1 MNEKRENI
9 VAEITALKSLLA
21 DSDYQLLK
29 MVENLAGC
37 TSILEILA
45 VFKSFLSDFG
55 DLVNSRKS
63 WREKINLLESELEK
77 LDAESATQNSA
88 E

>member
-1 MNEKRENI
+1 MDEKRERI
-9 VAEITALKSLLA
+9 VAEINALKSLLS

-55 DLVNSRKS
+55 ELVNSRKT
-63 WREKINLLESELEK
+63 WRENINLLEAELEQ
-77 LDAESATQNSA
+77 LGEDATQA
-88 E
+88 DGQ

>member
-1 MNEKRENI
+1 MDEKKERI
-9 VAEITALKSLLA
+9 VAEINALKSLLS

-55 DLVNSRKS
+55 ELVNSRKA
-63 WREKINLLESELEK
+63 WRENINLLEAELEQ
-77 LDAESATQNSA
+77 LDEGATQA
-88 E
+88 DVK

>member
-1 MNEKRENI
+1 MDEKKERI
-9 VAEITALKSLLA
+9 VAEINALKSLLS

-55 DLVNSRKS
+55 ELVNSRKT
-63 WREKINLLESELEK
+63 WRENINLLEAELEK
-77 LDAESATQNSA
+77 LGEEDVAQNNVQ
-88 E
+88 

>member
-1 MNEKRENI
+1 MDEKRERI
-9 VAEITALKSLLA
+9 VAEINALKSLLS

-55 DLVNSRKS
+55 DLVNSRKT
-63 WREKINLLESELEK
+63 WRANINLLEAELEQ
-77 LDAESATQNSA
+77 LGEDATQA
-88 E
+88 DGQ

>member
-1 MNEKRENI
+1 MDEKRERI
-9 VAEITALKSLLA
+9 VAEINALKSLLS

-55 DLVNSRKS
+55 ELVNSRKA
-63 WREKINLLESELEK
+63 WRENINLLEAELEQ
-77 LDAESATQNSA
+77 LDEGATQA
-88 E
+88 DGQ

>member
-1 MNEKRENI
+1 MDEKRERI
-9 VAEITALKSLLA
+9 VAEINALKSLLS

-55 DLVNSRKS
+55 DLVNSRKA
-63 WREKINLLESELEK
+63 WRENINLLEAELEQ
-77 LDAESATQNSA
+77 LGEDATQA
-88 E
+88 DGQ

>member
-1 MNEKRENI
+1 MDEKRERI
-9 VAEITALKSLLA
+9 VAEINALKSLLS

-55 DLVNSRKS
+55 DLVNSRKT
-63 WREKINLLESELEK
+63 WRENINLLEAELEQ
-77 LDAESATQNSA
+77 LDEGATQA
-88 E
+88 DVK

>member
-1 MNEKRENI
+1 MDEKRERI
-9 VAEITALKSLLA
+9 VAEITALKSLLT

-55 DLVNSRKS
+55 DLVNDRKF
-63 WREKINLLESELEK
+63 WRENINLLEAELEK
-77 LDAESATQNSA
+77 LDEENATQDKTQ
-88 E
+88 

>member
-1 MNEKRENI
+1 MDEKRERI
-9 VAEITALKSLLA
+9 VAEINALKSLLS

-55 DLVNSRKS
+55 ELVNSRKT
-63 WREKINLLESELEK
+63 WRENINLLEAELEQ
-77 LDAESATQNSA
+77 LDEGATQA
-88 E
+88 DVK

>member
-1 MNEKRENI
+1 MDEKRERI
-9 VAEITALKSLLA
+9 VAEINALKSLLS

-55 DLVNSRKS
+55 ELVNSRKT
-63 WREKINLLESELEK
+63 WRENINLLEAELEQM
-77 LDAESATQNSA
+77 DEGATQA
-88 E
+88 DVK

>member
-1 MNEKRENI
+1 MDEKRERI
-9 VAEITALKSLLA
+9 VAEINALKSLLS

-37 TSILEILA
+37 TSIIEILA

-55 DLVNSRKS
+55 DLVNSRKT
-63 WREKINLLESELEK
+63 WRENINLLEAELEQ
-77 LDAESATQNSA
+77 LGEDATQA
-88 E
+88 DVQ

>member
-1 MNEKRENI
+1 MDEKRERI
-9 VAEITALKSLLA
+9 VAEINALKSLLS

-55 DLVNSRKS
+55 DLVNSRKT
-63 WREKINLLESELEK
+63 WRENINLLEAELEQ
-77 LDAESATQNSA
+77 LGEDATQA
-88 E
+88 DGQ

>member
-1 MNEKRENI
+1 MDEKRERI
-9 VAEITALKSLLA
+9 VAEINALKSLLS

-55 DLVNSRKS
+55 ELVNSRKT
-63 WREKINLLESELEK
+63 WRENINLLEAELEQ
-77 LDAESATQNSA
+77 LSEDATQA
-88 E
+88 DGQ

>member
-1 MNEKRENI
+1 MDEKRERI
-9 VAEITALKSLLA
+9 VAEINALKSLLS

-55 DLVNSRKS
+55 DLVNSRKT
-63 WREKINLLESELEK
+63 WRENINLLEEELEQ
-77 LDAESATQNSA
+77 LGEDATQA
-88 E
+88 DGQ

>member
-1 MNEKRENI
+1 MDEKRERI
-9 VAEITALKSLLA
+9 VAEINALKSLLS

-37 TSILEILA
+37 TSIFEILA

-55 DLVNSRKS
+55 ELVNSRKA
-63 WREKINLLESELEK
+63 WRENINLLEAELEQ
-77 LDAESATQNSA
+77 LGEDATQA
-88 E
+88 DGQ